1 MIRDIVEKF
10 GELCLL
16 WIDAQKH
23 FANNLKEMRD
33 NFEAILEGERIVDS
47 ANNEIDSAENSETQL
62 MFGVAKFY
70 MGKGPKRAKGE
81 PKG

>member
-23 FANNLKEMRD
+23 FENNLKEVRN

-47 ANNEIDSAENSETQL
+47 ANNEIDSAENSEIQL

-70 MGKGPKRAKGE
+70 MGKGPKRAK
-81 PKG
+81 KG